1 MYMYACMYVCMCVY
15 IYIYENE
22 DYTEILFD
30 MRALEAPG
38 PPARL
43 GRDAR
48 PHQNGFG
55 GFVKFYRGLGF
66 RV

>member
-1 MYMYACMYVCMCVY
+1 
-15 IYIYENE
+15 
-22 DYTEILFD
+22 

-48 PHQNGFG
+48 PHQDGFG